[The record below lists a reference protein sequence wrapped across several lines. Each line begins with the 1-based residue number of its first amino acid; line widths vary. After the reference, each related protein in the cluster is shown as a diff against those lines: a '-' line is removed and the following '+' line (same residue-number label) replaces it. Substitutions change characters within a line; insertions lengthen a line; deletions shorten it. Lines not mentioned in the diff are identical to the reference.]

1 MDKLNIKLRSQKGAS
16 LSIALLLFLVC
27 MVVGAIILTAGTTAS
42 GRLSKLTEMDQRY
55 YSVTSAAEI
64 LSQELS
70 RETVTIERIKT
81 TTTTVTTDYA
91 VDYDEESGETTV
103 TPGSPST
110 NTDVE
115 YRTTIKR
122 GTEIKRDIPA
132 QDTSIS
138 ASGLSFLT
146 ARAVKLL
153 FGTNNCNTEASWNYT
168 DYFSEARDVFSLEL
182 SASDDRDLSY
192 LKINGSYEMKSD
204 GRLIIDLTDA
214 LPGTSGHY
222 TMRITMSLDPEKTET
237 RPPSE
242 YPPIPSTDTEEISGG
257 YREIKT
263 TVNTVVKSSSF
274 GWKVMGVEKVA
285 SAPATP

>member
-27 MVVGAIILTAGTTAS
+27 MVVGAVILTAGTTAS
-42 GRLSKLTEMDQRY
+42 GRLSKLTEMDRRY
-55 YSVTSAAEI
+55 YSVASAAEI

-103 TPGSPST
+103 TTGSPST
-110 NTDVE
+110 NTADE

-122 GTEIKRDIPA
+122 ETEIINDITS
-132 QDTSIS
+132 QNHSIS
-138 ASGLSFLT
+138 PTGLSFLT

-153 FGTNNCNTEASWNYT
+153 FGTNNCNTAAAWNYT
-168 DYFSEARDVFSLEL
+168 DYFSEARDVFSVEL
-182 SASDDRDLSY
+182 SASDGRDLSY
-192 LKINGSYEMKSD
+192 LKINGRYEMKSD

-237 RPPSE
+237 RQSEPPSSPL
-242 YPPIPSTDTEEISGG
+242 PPATEIIPGG
-257 YREIKT
+257 YRETRT
-263 TVNTVVKSSSF
+263 TVNTAVKRSSF
-274 GWKVMGVEKVA
+274 GWKVTGVEKVV
-285 SAPATP
+285 SA